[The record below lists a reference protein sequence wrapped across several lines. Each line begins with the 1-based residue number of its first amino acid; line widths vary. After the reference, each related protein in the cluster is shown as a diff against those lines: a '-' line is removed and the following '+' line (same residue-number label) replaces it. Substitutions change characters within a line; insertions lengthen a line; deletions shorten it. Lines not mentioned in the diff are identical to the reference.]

1 MRRFNPSGPPADA
14 RYHYEVPRRELV
26 ERCVARLLGAPDEG
40 GGVFTSRPALDEEK
54 VQAARHAKELGATE
68 AALCLFVPMSDE
80 TAVFKLSSIEVMEDM
95 MVSTV
100 AIGWG

>member
-1 MRRFNPSGPPADA
+1 M
-14 RYHYEVPRRELV
+14 
-26 ERCVARLLGAPDEG
+26 
-40 GGVFTSRPALDEEK
+40 
-54 VQAARHAKELGATE
+54 QAARHAKELGATE
-68 AALCLFVPMSDE
+68 AALCLFVLMSDE